1 MSFEELILNP
11 ELLVGCGLFVTAL
24 VGVLKASGF
33 LQDGESG
40 KWSAGLNLV
49 LYVAFVIAAFFG
61 GDVAQWDGWLTL
73 ASVFLVN
80 ITGLLAQMS
89 VSELFYR
96 ISANIGLPW
105 AGYSFK

>member
-1 MSFEELILNP
+1 MFEELIVNP
-11 ELLVGCGLFVTAL
+11 GLLVGAGLFVTAL
-24 VGVLKASGF
+24 VGLLKATGF

-40 KWSAGLNLV
+40 RWAAGLNLV
-49 LYVAFVIAAFFG
+49 LYVAAVGYAYFG
-61 GDVAQWDGWLTL
+61 GDVAQIDGALAL

-80 ITGLLAQMS
+80 ITGLLAQMG

-105 AGYSFK
+105 AGYSFN